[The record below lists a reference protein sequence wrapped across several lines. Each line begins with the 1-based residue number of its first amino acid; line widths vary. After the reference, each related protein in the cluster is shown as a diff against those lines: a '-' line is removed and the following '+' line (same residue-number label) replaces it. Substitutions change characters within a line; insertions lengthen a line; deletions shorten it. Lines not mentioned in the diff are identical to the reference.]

1 MLKFVEITF
10 ILGVLFLPIYQT
22 INHWFFGASIISS
35 VIVIILSKNFS
46 LIKRYLR
53 IFLLSSIILFLIR
66 LITLLYT
73 PDLNL
78 AIKELQRALPFL
90 LYPIIILFIS
100 TKPNF
105 KFKDFE
111 KKAFW
116 ALTIGCLITLV
127 ICWGNVILN
136 MEENPIPA
144 NKLFGWKKSG
154 ANLTRI
160 LDLHP
165 PYLGLLIS
173 GSILF
178 LLKQF
183 FYGNHNKSFKVLLLF
198 LNLILIVF
206 LFNITARNTL
216 LFLLLVSIGFFIYA
230 KHWKFLFGT
239 ALLCAIAAIVV
250 VNHPSE
256 YYRLKMYH
264 MLGVSDNTEVK
275 DKRFE
280 RLKASI
286 EVFNSSPLLGVG
298 LGKDIEMK
306 VAYYEKIKDEIA
318 VKKRFNSHNQ
328 FFEYMAAYGLLG
340 GLTFLLVV
348 AVSIKNVFLH
358 KRYFYLLLILNI
370 FIASLTESVFERAL
384 GIQYYSLIISLS
396 FMSFNSL
403 NKNKSKDETTP
414 KAIH

>member
-1 MLKFVEITF
+1 M
-10 ILGVLFLPIYQT
+10 FL
-22 INHWFFGASIISS
+22 
-35 VIVIILSKNFS
+35 
-46 LIKRYLR
+46 
-53 IFLLSSIILFLIR
+53 
-66 LITLLYT
+66 
-73 PDLNL
+73 D
-78 AIKELQRALPFL
+78 
-90 LYPIIILFIS
+90 
-100 TKPNF
+100 
-105 KFKDFE
+105 
-111 KKAFW
+111 
-116 ALTIGCLITLV
+116 
-127 ICWGNVILN
+127 
-136 MEENPIPA
+136 
-144 NKLFGWKKSG
+144 
-154 ANLTRI
+154 
-160 LDLHP
+160 
-165 PYLGLLIS
+165 
-173 GSILF
+173 
-178 LLKQF
+178 
-183 FYGNHNKSFKVLLLF
+183 
-198 LNLILIVF
+198 LILIVF

-264 MLGVSDNTEVK
+264 MLGVSDDTEVK